1 MVTSSIPLPGIL
13 RAKPTT
19 LRRQFVAG
27 GVALVALASIVI
39 GIAASLAVG
48 RALLD
53 RLDEELV
60 DTARRLAVSLEGP
73 GAGQLN
79 RPGFD
84 VGTVVAIISRDEIS
98 GAYIDAD
105 GNLRALEPH
114 QVGNL
119 ASVRW
124 TPGEPEIVRLLE
136 GRGEYRTILV
146 ATIEGSRIVVGL
158 PLREIRVTIARL
170 NIIIIAVVAIVVL
183 VAASIGALLVRYAL
197 RPLDRITETASAVT
211 KQPLDRGDVRLA
223 LRVPPQYANTE
234 SEVGQVGAALNLM
247 LDHVDEAFQSRF
259 ESEEKMRQF
268 VADAS
273 HELRTPLASIRGY
286 AELTKRGGEKLSR
299 DMKQALDRIESE
311 SIRMTSL
318 VEDLLLLAR
327 LDEGHTL
334 EMESVDLAQIV
345 RDSLSD
351 AYITSP
357 EHEWSAEGIEE
368 PVWITGDGSAI
379 HQVVVN
385 LLANARVHTP
395 PGTSVDARVKQTA
408 DKTVLQ
414 VKDNGPG
421 IPRDARKRLFERVA
435 RGDSSRARSSGSTGL
450 GLSIVDTIVKA
461 HGGSVTLTSKPSK
474 TVFTVTLPTVEV
486 AKNQSIP

>member
-1 MVTSSIPLPGIL
+1 
-13 RAKPTT
+13 
-19 LRRQFVAG
+19 
-27 GVALVALASIVI
+27 
-39 GIAASLAVG
+39 
-48 RALLD
+48 
-53 RLDEELV
+53 
-60 DTARRLAVSLEGP
+60 
-73 GAGQLN
+73 
-79 RPGFD
+79 
-84 VGTVVAIISRDEIS
+84 VVAIISRDEIS

-158 PLREIRVTIARL
+158 PLQEIRVTIARL

-211 KQPLDRGDVRLA
+211 KQPLARGDVRLA

-368 PVWITGDGSAI
+368 PVWITGDESAI

-421 IPRDARKRLFERVA
+421 IPRDARKRLFERFA

-461 HGGSVTLTSKPSK
+461 HGGSVTLTSKPGK

>member
-13 RAKPTT
+13 RPKPTT

-84 VGTVVAIISRDEIS
+84 VGTVVAVIAGDEVS

-105 GNLRALEPH
+105 GNLRPLEAH

-119 ASVRW
+119 GSIEW
-124 TPGEPEIVRLLE
+124 EPGEAEIVRLLD
-136 GRGEYRTILV
+136 GRGEYRTIPV
-146 ATIEGSRIVVGL
+146 ATIDDAQVVVGL

-170 NIIIIAVVAIVVL
+170 NIVIIAVVVIVVL
-183 VAASIGALLVRYAL
+183 AAASIGALLVRYAL
-197 RPLDRITETASAVT
+197 RPLDRITETASSVT

-223 LRVPPQYANTE
+223 LRVPAQYSNTE

-247 LDHVDEAFQSRF
+247 LDHVDDAFRSRF
-259 ESEEKMRQF
+259 ESEEKMRRF

-286 AELTKRGGEKLSR
+286 AELTKRGGEKLSP

-327 LDEGHTL
+327 LDEGQNL
-334 EMESVDLAQIV
+334 QLADADLAQIV
-345 RDSLSD
+345 RDALSD
-351 AYITSP
+351 AYVTSP
-357 EHEWSAEGIEE
+357 EHEWGAVGIED
-368 PVWITGDGSAI
+368 PVMVRADGSAL

-395 PGTSVDARVKQTA
+395 PATSVEVRVTQ
-408 DKTVLQ
+408 DDERTVLQ
-414 VKDNGPG
+414 VEDSGPG
-421 IPRDARKRLFERVA
+421 IPRQARKNLFQRFA
-435 RGDSSRARSSGSTGL
+435 RGDSSRARTSGSTGL
-450 GLSIVDTIVKA
+450 GLSIVETIVKA
-461 HGGSVTLTSKPSK
+461 HGGEVTLTSKPGK
-474 TVFTVTLPTVEV
+474 TVFTVSLPRLKV
-486 AKNQSIP
+486 AKTSPIP